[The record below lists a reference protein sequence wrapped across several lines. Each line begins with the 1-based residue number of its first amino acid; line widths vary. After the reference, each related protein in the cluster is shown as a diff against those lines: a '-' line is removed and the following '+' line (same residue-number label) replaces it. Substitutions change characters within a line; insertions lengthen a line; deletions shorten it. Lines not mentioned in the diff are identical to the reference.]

1 MIGTHRNPGLYALA
15 AKDIFRHLEALQSRK
30 DLLVLISF
38 YEIYPGQLYDLLNG
52 RKRLFAREDS
62 KHVVQIVG
70 LREVQVDSVDLL
82 LEVILKGGK
91 EHSTGATGV
100 NSDSSRSHAI
110 IQIQIKDTTNRTFG
124 RISFIDLA
132 GSERAADARDSDRQ
146 TKMERAE
153 INQGPLAPEEA
164 KGMHLGLG
172 SGARAYTFPAK
183 QINSGCLLLPPSP

>member
-153 INQGPLAPEEA
+153 INQA